1 MKIITT
7 QLLIFTLLTVSLRIP
22 IFGQS
27 QPVPSASAA
36 AAELAE
42 ADLIKPSPDLKN
54 VFARKTAEY
63 NERAF
68 KFDLKKAEK
77 EERKQQT
84 KKKFWNKTNTAL
96 MVLFIVGMAGL
107 VFLVTKYYHKCIR
120 TNYPGCD
127 PVNDEGCVCE
137 EYEKRVKD

>member
-1 MKIITT
+1 
-7 QLLIFTLLTVSLRIP
+7 LIFTLLTVSLRTP

-27 QPVPSASAA
+27 QPVPSANPA

-42 ADLIKPSPDLKN
+42 ADLIKPRPDLKN
-54 VFARKTAEY
+54 VFAKKTAEY
-63 NERAF
+63 NERAL

-84 KKKFWNKTNTAL
+84 KKKFWTKTNTAI
-96 MVLFIVGMAGL
+96 MVLFIVGTAAL
-107 VFLVTKYYHKCIR
+107 VFLAVKYYHKCIR

-127 PVNDEGCVCE
+127 LVNDESCVCE